1 MTIEQVLF
9 RDFIGWSI
17 SRNILQLLEKCTQ
30 TSNCIFIS
38 EDTSIHKSDVEVQ
51 ISLLESTI

>member
-17 SRNILQLLEKCTQ
+17 SRNILQLLEKCTWI
-30 TSNCIFIS
+30 SNSIFIS
-38 EDTSIHKSDVEVQ
+38 EDRSIHKSDVEVQ
-51 ISLLESTI
+51 ISLLESAI

>member
-30 TSNCIFIS
+30 ISNCIFIN
-38 EDTSIHKSDVEVQ
+38 EDRSIHKSDVEVQ
-51 ISLLESTI
+51 ISLLESAI

>member
-17 SRNILQLLEKCTQ
+17 SRNILQLLKKCTQ

>member
-30 TSNCIFIS
+30 ASNCIFIS

>member
-51 ISLLESTI
+51 ISLLESAI